1 MASRRSSADS
11 RRRGSGQRLRASS
24 LPEVQ
29 LDKRS
34 AASVRAGHPWVWRDS
49 LEDPGAL
56 PPLGSEVVLL
66 DSIGSFLGRALVDE
80 GRGPALRVFS
90 RDERDPP
97 LRKLLF
103 RRVASAKA
111 LRERILDAGTDAY
124 RLLHGE
130 GDRLPGL
137 VVDRYGP
144 VLVLRPDGP
153 LWDRHLKLVVEAL
166 RSEAGPGVRT
176 ILHKPRSGDASVLWG
191 ELPSGDLVVTEEGRR
206 YLVRPGQGQKTGFF
220 LDQRVTRSLVQR
232 LVQPGDRSLNLF
244 SFTGGFSVAM
254 GLGGAAEVTSVDLS
268 ASIMDD
274 VRAQFPLNGLPT
286 ADHRFIAA
294 DIFEW
299 LPAQAKAAAR
309 GGANAPRPYDLIV
322 CDPPALARKR
332 TQLDKAR
339 GAYRKLHAN
348 LAPLLARDS
357 LLVTCSCTARL
368 GLDELFEDARDGLL
382 QAGRRVGRVVY
393 RGSAGGDHP
402 TAPGFP
408 DPHYLSCLV
417 LSVD

>member
-1 MASRRSSADS
+1 MASGRGSAGS
-11 RRRGSGQRLRASS
+11 RRRGRGQRLGPSS
-24 LPEVQ
+24 LPQVQ

-34 AASVRAGHPWVWRDS
+34 AAAIREGHPWVWPDALDEPS
-49 LEDPGAL
+49 AL
-56 PPLGSEVVLL
+56 PKLGTEVVLL

-103 RRVASAKA
+103 RRVASAKM
-111 LRERILDAGTDAY
+111 LRERLLDERTDAY

-176 ILHKPRSGDASVLWG
+176 ILHKPRAGESSLLWG
-191 ELPSGDLVVTEEGRR
+191 EPLHDELVVTEEGRR

-254 GLGGAAEVTSVDLS
+254 GLGGASEVTSVDLS

-286 ADHRFIAA
+286 DAHHFIAA

-299 LPAQAKAAAR
+299 LPARAKAAGR
-309 GGANAPRPYDLIV
+309 GGPDAPKPYDLIV

-332 TQLDKAR
+332 SQLVKAR
-339 GAYRKLHAN
+339 GAYQKLHAN

-368 GLDELFEDARDGLL
+368 GIDELFEDARDGLL
-382 QAGRRVGRVVY
+382 QAGRRVSRVVY

-408 DPHYLSCLV
+408 DPHYLTCLV